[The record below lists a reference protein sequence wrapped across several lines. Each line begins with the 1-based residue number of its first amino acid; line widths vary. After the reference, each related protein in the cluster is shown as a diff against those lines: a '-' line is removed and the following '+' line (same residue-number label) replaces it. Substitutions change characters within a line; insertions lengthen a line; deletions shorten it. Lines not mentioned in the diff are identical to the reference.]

1 MSDSSAAD
9 TLQSGRNWA
18 RRGSWR
24 NALICFEHALNL
36 MVRDDATAREIL
48 NTELLLSRAHY
59 ELKQFSAAEV
69 HVRNA
74 IGMELELCGPDSC
87 DGNEFRTFLVLVLL
101 GQQRTMDAER
111 EAKRAHRTA
120 MRLRPLNR
128 EHVDRC
134 YATLRVARSALR
146 GEVVL

>member
-1 MSDSSAAD
+1 MSDATAAS
-9 TLQSGRNWA
+9 TLQSGRDWA
-18 RRGSWR
+18 KRGSWS

-36 MVRDDATAREIL
+36 LLREDAYPRQML
-48 NTELLLSRAHY
+48 NVELLLSRAHY
-59 ELKQFSAAEV
+59 ELKNYAAAEE

-74 IGMELELCGPDSC
+74 IGLELELFGPDSI
-87 DGNEFRTFLVLVLL
+87 DGNEYRTFLVLVLL
-101 GQQRTMDAER
+101 GQQRNIDAER

-128 EHVDRC
+128 DHVDRC
-134 YATLRVARSALR
+134 YATLRVARSAMR